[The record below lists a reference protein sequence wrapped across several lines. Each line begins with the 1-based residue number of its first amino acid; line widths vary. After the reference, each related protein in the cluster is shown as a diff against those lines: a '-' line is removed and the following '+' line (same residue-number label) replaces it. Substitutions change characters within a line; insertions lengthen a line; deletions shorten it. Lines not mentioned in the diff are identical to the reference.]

1 MIIISSIVSL
11 ILFFKLQRAYG
22 SLYQLKQTID
32 RQDTLIQ
39 GQAASIEY
47 LTEVIE
53 DQDAQLTEYKI
64 DAQSIVDEIL
74 NENK

>member
-39 GQAASIEY
+39 GQAASIDY

>member
-1 MIIISSIVSL
+1 
-11 ILFFKLQRAYG
+11 LQRAYG

>member
-74 NENK
+74 NEKR

>member
-64 DAQSIVDEIL
+64 DAQGIVDEIL